1 MKLTKANQA
10 IVKRET
16 SKILKQP
23 QNVKYAIASAKRK
36 GFAKGATRVVGMLGP
51 KGRLAAKVIGGVGG
65 VAAINPGVRKFIRNT
80 AIGTAIAGALGFGK
94 KEKVLKKGDGLKT
107 VGKVDVRYG
116 LTGSSK
122 KGQGG
127 KIYNPDQMAKLG
139 KVQKNFIDKYNK
151 KARINPFK
159 KQIQYKPKGDGT
171 YTILDPK
178 KK

>member
-1 MKLTKANQA
+1 MQYKISELASCIDGDKC
-10 IVKRET
+10 T
-16 SKILKQP
+16 SSGGR
-23 QNVKYAIASAKRK
+23 N
-36 GFAKGATRVVGMLGP
+36 FAKNL
-51 KGRLAAKVIGGVGG
+51 
-65 VAAINPGVRKFIRNT
+65 
-80 AIGTAIAGALGFGK
+80 AIGAGITGLALGGK

-178 KK
+178 KKWYKYSCRIIYWKCLET